1 MEQTD
6 TLSTS
11 ISWKCKHTWRRA
23 SVNTLWCL
31 LGCSI
36 GDFGT
41 IYFFQVT
48 QNPWSFS
55 VMSIMILAIIN
66 GLITSIMLET
76 FILSRQMV
84 LRLAFKTAI
93 GMSMISM
100 ISMEIA
106 MNVVDVLITGG
117 AVLVW
122 WVLPIMLLAGFI
134 TPLPYNYYRLKK
146 FGQAC
151 H

>member
-23 SVNTLWCL
+23 SINTLWCL

-41 IYFFQVT
+41 IYFFQITEIAFPVT
-48 QNPWSFS
+48 G
-55 VMSIMILAIIN
+55 IMILAIIN

-100 ISMEIA
+100 ISMEIS
-106 MNVVDVLITGG
+106 MNVVDALITGG

>member
-48 QNPWSFS
+48 GIAFP
-55 VMSIMILAIIN
+55 VTGIMILAIIN

-106 MNVVDVLITGG
+106 MNVVDVVITGG

>member
-1 MEQTD
+1 MSI
-6 TLSTS
+6 STTES
-11 ISWKCKHTWRRA
+11 ISWTCKSTWKKA

-41 IYFFQVT
+41 IFFFQVT
-48 QNPWSFS
+48 QIPFHVLWI
-55 VMSIMILAIIN
+55 MSLAIIN

-76 FILSRQMV
+76 FILSRQMN
-84 LRLAFKTAI
+84 LTEAFKTAM
-93 GMSMISM
+93 GMSFISM
-100 ISMEIA
+100 IAMELA
-106 MNVVDVLITGG
+106 MNTVDVVLAGG
-117 AVLVW
+117 VLVW
-122 WVLPIMLLAGFI
+122 WVIPLMLAAGFF

-146 FGQAC
+146 YDESC

>member
-23 SVNTLWCL
+23 SINTLWCL

-41 IYFFQVT
+41 IYFFQITEIAFPVT
-48 QNPWSFS
+48 G
-55 VMSIMILAIIN
+55 IMILAIIN
-66 GLITSIMLET
+66 GLITSVMLET

-100 ISMEIA
+100 ISMEIS

-122 WVLPIMLLAGFI
+122 WVLPIMLLAGFL

>member
-1 MEQTD
+1 MNQKMSTPTEQA
-6 TLSTS
+6 
-11 ISWKCKHTWRRA
+11 ISWTCKSTWRKA

-41 IYFFQVT
+41 IFFFQII
-48 QNPWSFS
+48 QIPFPLLW
-55 VMSIMILAIIN
+55 IMVLAIIN
-66 GLITSIMLET
+66 GLITSVMLET
-76 FILSRQMV
+76 YILSRQMD
-84 LRLAFKTAI
+84 LKSAFSTAM
-93 GMSMISM
+93 GMSFISM

-106 MNVVDVLITGG
+106 MNVVDVVFAGG
-117 AVLVW
+117 ILVW
-122 WVLPIMLLAGFI
+122 SVIPLMLAAGFL

-146 FGQAC
+146 YDESC

>member
-6 TLSTS
+6 TLSAS

-41 IYFFQVT
+41 IYFFQITGIAFPVT
-48 QNPWSFS
+48 G
-55 VMSIMILAIIN
+55 IMILAIIN
-66 GLITSIMLET
+66 GLITSVMLET

-100 ISMEIA
+100 ISMEIS

-122 WVLPIMLLAGFI
+122 WVLPIMLLAGFL